1 MTSKY
6 RISVPKA
13 VKDRLWDITF
23 GQDAGQGKCY
33 VCDTIINSKRFE
45 AGHIISVKYGGPT
58 TLNNLKCICST
69 CNKSM
74 GAKNLEDFKKTYFPA
89 ISKKIKLET
98 NTCQCCHKNINFDL
112 FNKKQE
118 HNLSNDRILEHNLSN
133 DKILEH
139 NLSNDRILEHNLS
152 NDKILEH
159 NLSND
164 KILEHNLSD
173 DRILEHN
180 LSDDR
185 IRKQKLDLFFNKFLY
200 IPK

>member
-6 RISVPKA
+6 RISIPKA

-89 ISKKIKLET
+89 ISKKIKSET
-98 NTCQCCHKNINFDL
+98 NTCQCCHKNIINKNINFDL
-112 FNKKQE
+112 LNKIQE
-118 HNLSNDRILEHNLSN
+118 HNLS
-133 DKILEH
+133 DKIQEH
-139 NLSNDRILEHNLS
+139 DLS
-152 NDKILEH
+152 DKIQ
-159 NLSND
+159 
-164 KILEHNLSD
+164 
-173 DRILEHN
+173 
-180 LSDDR
+180 
-185 IRKQKLDLFFNKFLY
+185 KQKLDLFFDKFLY

>member
-1 MTSKY
+1 MASKY

-89 ISKKIKLET
+89 ISKKIKSET
-98 NTCQCCHKNINFDL
+98 NTCQCCHKYIINKNIN
-112 FNKKQE
+112 
-118 HNLSNDRILEHNLSN
+118 LS
-133 DKILEH
+133 
-139 NLSNDRILEHNLS
+139 
-152 NDKILEH
+152 
-159 NLSND
+159 D

-173 DRILEHN
+173 KILEHN
-180 LSDDR
+180 LSDKILEHNLSDK
-185 IRKQKLDLFFNKFLY
+185 IRKQKLDLFFDKFLY